1 MKFIMCGVLLHVLM
15 TQCLCMSVEEIIE
28 KTMVKSTHLRT
39 NRDLPSSPIETF
51 TCPPV
56 SNMTINDCATV
67 HHQINETSWQYC
79 IDIKEGCCVASIHE
93 NGNEMLTDHAH
104 QCMTTPLQFLHG
116 NHSLVEEHD
125 IRLNI
130 TMYCND
136 DIPIGSLADSY
147 RVNGPGPYA
156 STPMNDERFLI
167 EAFINELETAYSGFC
182 LDFNT
187 GIVPGTVYYNH
198 TLHTHQD
205 GNLPQGSLGTP
216 ENVTRIVRLMSAIKN
231 DVFPSTYSFYDF
243 QMAVWKTV
251 QPSLV
256 VEDEVD
262 AQGLSFLYTQENL
275 DHVYQYMV
283 NMNVGDAPL
292 DEQQLCFG
300 VVASAENVQQNVFCV
315 PIVEWKP
322 RQCDTNI
329 VVDATRLQFPTLNS
343 TLPSPCVSEGLI
355 IKI

>member
-1 MKFIMCGVLLHVLM
+1 MRVVACVVLFATVI
-15 TQCLCMSVEEIIE
+15 QCSTAMSVEEIIE
-28 KTMVKSTHLRT
+28 KTMIKSKLYRSS
-39 NRDLPSSPIETF
+39 RELPSTATF
-51 TCPPV
+51 TCP
-56 SNMTINDCATV
+56 SMKNITENNCATV
-67 HHQINETSWQYC
+67 HHQSENSTSWEYC
-79 IDIKEGCCVASIHE
+79 VEIAEGCCVTSIHE
-93 NGNEMLTDHAH
+93 NNKEMLSNRTHE
-104 QCMTTPLQFLHG
+104 CVTTPLHFF
-116 NHSLVEEHD
+116 HSLDD
-125 IRLNI
+125 IYLNI

-187 GIVPGTVYYNH
+187 GIIPGTLYYNH
-198 TLHTHQD
+198 TLHTYQD

-231 DVFPSTYSFYDF
+231 EVFPSTYSFYDF

-251 QPSLV
+251 QPSLA
-256 VEDEVD
+256 VEEEVD
-262 AQGLSFLYTQENL
+262 GQGLSFLYTQENL
-275 DHVYQYMV
+275 DHVYEYMV
-283 NMNVGDAPL
+283 NMNIGDAPL
-292 DEQQLCFG
+292 DEEQLCFG

-315 PIVEWKP
+315 PIIEWQP
-322 RQCDTNI
+322 RQCD
-329 VVDATRLQFPTLNS
+329 ARFQFSTRNS
-343 TLPSPCVSEGLI
+343 TLPSPCVSEGII